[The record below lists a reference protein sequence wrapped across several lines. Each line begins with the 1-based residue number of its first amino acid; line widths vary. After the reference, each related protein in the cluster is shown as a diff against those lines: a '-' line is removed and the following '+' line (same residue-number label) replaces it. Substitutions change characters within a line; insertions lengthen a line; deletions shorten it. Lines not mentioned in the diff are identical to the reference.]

1 MLERRRNRFEL
12 GRRADVLCEHHR
24 VRKGIRPATKG
35 GPLIRA
41 FISRASVNPDDCRI
55 QGNLLIDRDSRQPP
69 PVRLPRRIRM
79 IFFCRLPVKRLKP
92 GGRSPRFRSII
103 LSGEGDGEA
112 NERVKRSRRASEG
125 TGERRRGLG
134 VSRRRCDE
142 EESRVKDEE
151 LERLLGK
158 G

>member
-55 QGNLLIDRDSRQPP
+55 QGNLLIDRSGLQTASACPSSKKNTND
-69 PVRLPRRIRM
+69 
-79 IFFCRLPVKRLKP
+79 IF
-92 GGRSPRFRSII
+92 
-103 LSGEGDGEA
+103 LSFA
-112 NERVKRSRRASEG
+112 R
-125 TGERRRGLG
+125 
-134 VSRRRCDE
+134 
-142 EESRVKDEE
+142 
-151 LERLLGK
+151 
-158 G
+158 